1 MSQNVLNLVDI
12 GMVRHLGDTA
22 LAATGIGSFTN
33 YLAISFIIGLSA
45 GVQALA
51 ARRVGENR
59 HSETAIPLNGGL
71 MLSLLIGLPLCAVLY
86 NVVPHVYHYLSSDP
100 AVLEQGVPYLQIR
113 LLSMIAVG
121 MNFCF
126 RGYWSA
132 IHMTGVYLKTLII
145 MHSLN
150 IFLNWVLIY
159 GHLGA
164 PEMGVYGAG
173 LSTTLS
179 LYFGTGLYFYFAYRN
194 SKDRGFMQGIPSRAT
209 LWTQLKLSLPAS
221 MQQVFFSAGMVTLLW
236 IISQIGTAELAAL
249 NVLMTF
255 HITATLP
262 AFGLALAGATLVGNA
277 LGKKDTDEAALW
289 GWNSAAIAL
298 LYGIILGLI
307 LIPFATPLLGVFLT
321 NTETR
326 DLAYLPMV
334 LWALVIGID
343 TVGMVFMNSMIGA
356 GDTRRSMWVSVVAQW
371 VFFLPLAYLAG
382 PVLGYGLLGVWIVNL
397 LYRIGQAAV
406 YSRLWAG
413 RKWAGIEI

>member
-1 MSQNVLNLVDI
+1 MSQNILNLVDI
-12 GMVRHLGDTA
+12 GMVGHLGDTA
-22 LAATGIGSFTN
+22 LAATGVGSFTN

-51 ARRVGENR
+51 ARRVGEER

-71 MLSLLIGLPLCAVLY
+71 MLSLLIGLPLCTVLY
-86 NVVPHVYHYLSSDP
+86 AVVPHVYHFLSSDP
-100 AVLEQGVPYLQIR
+100 AVIEQGVPYLQIR
-113 LLSMIAVG
+113 LLSMVAVG

-145 MHSLN
+145 MHSIN

-159 GHLGA
+159 GNLGA
-164 PEMGVYGAG
+164 PELGVYGAG
-173 LSTTLS
+173 LATTLS
-179 LYFGTGLYFYFAYRN
+179 LYIGTAIYFYFAFRN
-194 SKDRGFMQGIPSRAT
+194 ASDKGFMQGIPSRAT
-209 LWTQLKLSLPAS
+209 LWQQLKLSLPSS
-221 MQQVFFSAGMVTLLW
+221 MQQLFFSAGLVTLIW

-262 AFGLALAGATLVGNA
+262 AFGLALAAATLVGNA
-277 LGKKDTDEAALW
+277 LGRKDTEEAALW
-289 GWNSAAIAL
+289 GWNCAAIAL
-298 LYGIILGLI
+298 VYGIALGLI

-321 NTETR
+321 NPETR

-334 LWALVIGID
+334 LWALAIGID
-343 TVGMVFMNSMIGA
+343 TIGLVFMNSMIGA
-356 GDTRRSMWVSVVAQW
+356 GDTRRSMWVSVISQW

-397 LYRIGQAAV
+397 LYRIGQAMV
-406 YSRLWAG
+406 YTRQWAG

>member
-1 MSQNVLNLVDI
+1 MSQNILNLVDI
-12 GMVRHLGDTA
+12 GMVGHLGDTA
-22 LAATGIGSFTN
+22 LAATGVGSFTN

-51 ARRVGENR
+51 ARRVGEDR
-59 HSETAIPLNGGL
+59 HAETAIPLNGGL

-86 NVVPHVYHYLSSDP
+86 TVVPHVYHYLSSDP
-100 AVLEQGVPYLQIR
+100 AVVEQGVPYLQVR
-113 LLSMIAVG
+113 LLSMVAVG

-132 IHMTGVYLKTLII
+132 IHLTGVYLKTLII

-159 GHLGA
+159 GNLGA

-173 LSTTLS
+173 LATTLS
-179 LYFGTGLYFYFAYRN
+179 LYFGTGLYFYFAFRN
-194 SKDRGFMQGIPSRAT
+194 SKDRGFMQGIPSRST

-221 MQQVFFSAGMVTLLW
+221 MQQVFFSAGMVVLIW

-255 HITATLP
+255 HITASLP
-262 AFGLALAGATLVGNA
+262 AFGLALAAATLVGNA
-277 LGKKDTDEAALW
+277 LGKKDADEAALW
-289 GWNSAAIAL
+289 GWNIAAIAL

-307 LIPFATPLLGVFLT
+307 LIPFARPLLGVFLT

-334 LWALVIGID
+334 LWAMAIGID
-343 TVGMVFMNSMIGA
+343 TIGMVFMNSMIGA
-356 GDTRRSMWVSVVAQW
+356 GDTRRSMWVSVISQW

-382 PVLGYGLLGVWIVNL
+382 PILGYGLLGVWIVNL
-397 LYRIGQAAV
+397 LYRIGQASV
-406 YSRLWAG
+406 YTQQWAG
-413 RKWAGIEI
+413 RKWTGIEI

>member
-1 MSQNVLNLVDI
+1 MSQNILNLVDI
-12 GMVRHLGDTA
+12 GMVGRLGDSA
-22 LAATGIGSFTN
+22 LAATGVGSFTN
-33 YLAISFIIGLSA
+33 FLAISFIIGLSA

-51 ARRVGENR
+51 ARRVGEGR
-59 HSETAIPLNGGL
+59 HTETAIPLNGGL

-86 NVVPHVYHYLSSDP
+86 SIVPHVYHFLSSDP
-100 AVLEQGVPYLQIR
+100 AVVEQGVPYLQVR

-159 GHLGA
+159 GNLGA

-173 LSTTLS
+173 LATTLS
-179 LYFGTGLYFYFAYRN
+179 LYFGTGLYFYFAFRN
-194 SKDRGFMQGIPSRAT
+194 AKERGFMQRIPSRAT
-209 LWTQLKLSLPAS
+209 LWQQLKLSLPAS
-221 MQQVFFSAGMVTLLW
+221 MQQVFFSGGMVALIW

-255 HITATLP
+255 HITAILP
-262 AFGLALAGATLVGNA
+262 AFGLALAAATLVGNA

-289 GWNSAAIAL
+289 GWNIAAIAL
-298 LYGIILGLI
+298 VYGIILGLI
-307 LIPFATPLLGVFLT
+307 LIPFATPLLGIFLT
-321 NTETR
+321 NTQTR
-326 DLAYLPMV
+326 DLAHLPMV
-334 LWALVIGID
+334 LWALAIGID

-356 GDTRRSMWVSVVAQW
+356 GDTRRSMWVSVISQW
-371 VFFLPLAYLAG
+371 VFFLPVAYLIG
-382 PVLGYGLLGVWIVNL
+382 PVLGYGLLGVWIINL
-397 LYRIGQAAV
+397 LYRIGQATV
-406 YSRLWAG
+406 YTRLWAG
-413 RKWAGIEI
+413 RKWAGIDI